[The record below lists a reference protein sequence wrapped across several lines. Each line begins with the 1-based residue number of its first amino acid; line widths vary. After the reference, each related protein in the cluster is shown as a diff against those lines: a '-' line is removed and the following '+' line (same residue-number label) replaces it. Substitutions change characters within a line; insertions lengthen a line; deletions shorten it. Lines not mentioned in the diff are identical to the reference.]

1 MCSFLLFI
9 PSTLLA
15 QSYQEQKDS
24 LFQHLDKSKM
34 TTGVLYDRVYP
45 WVDLNVAKDS
55 TFQISYS
62 FIKQAWLEL
71 YLASYN
77 NETFISIEE
86 VKDKILTNTLNDKGI
101 TLGYLDF
108 KFNSIDT
115 NAFDNGSLY
124 IDEEDS
130 LLHDGEGNPYHHHH
144 ITYPLVSTQSLHGD
158 YAKIYFDPSIYLS
171 NTNRVIERINITLPN
186 NKNKMF
192 FPNDIDS
199 IFIGD
204 IQDSLILASVD
215 IYFSGSRTPESSS
228 IAWLNGN
235 YTMMTY
241 QYNENKCYENDT
253 LWSGTDLKFKGYDE
267 GIETQGFG
275 EYRIFYRK
283 LNDSWDV
290 CADNIVKPVIIIDGF
305 DPGDEREIV
314 KVDNKDGIWDMLKFK
329 DGGDF
334 PVSRHLGDSLR
345 SLGYDVIVLNF
356 PEYIINGINRDG
368 GADYIERNAM

>member
-1 MCSFLLFI
+1 MKTNIVNSVHTHTRFYKRLYIVILAMCSFLLFI

-77 NETFISIEE
+77 KETLLSIEE
-86 VKDKILTNTLNDKGI
+86 VRDKILTNTLNDKGI

-130 LLHDGEGNPYHHHH
+130 LLHDGEGNPYLEHE
-144 ITYPLVSTQSLHGD
+144 ISYPLVSAKTLNGE
-158 YAKIYFDPSIYLS
+158 YARFYFDPSIYLS
-171 NTNRVIERINITLPN
+171 NTDRDLMYMHITLSN
-186 NKNKMF
+186 GQNKVF
-192 FPNDIDS
+192 FPDDFDS
-199 IFIGD
+199 LFIGD
-204 IQDSLILASVD
+204 INDSLITGTIDLHFSTLRDAISTD
-215 IYFSGSRTPESSS
+215 ITWF
-228 IAWLNGN
+228 NGN
-235 YTMMTY
+235 
-241 QYNENKCYENDT
+241 
-253 LWSGTDLKFKGYDE
+253 
-267 GIETQGFG
+267 
-275 EYRIFYRK
+275 
-283 LNDSWDV
+283 
-290 CADNIVKPVIIIDGF
+290 
-305 DPGDEREIV
+305 
-314 KVDNKDGIWDMLKFK
+314 
-329 DGGDF
+329 
-334 PVSRHLGDSLR
+334 
-345 SLGYDVIVLNF
+345 
-356 PEYIINGINRDG
+356 
-368 GADYIERNAM
+368 